1 MAISLRRRDTED
13 ALDLALKFEVALPA
27 FLFGREL
34 PLPIG
39 FVFLLV
45 ALTLLLARVSEDRV
59 ARAHD
64 RPGQLK
70 ALLLWGS
77 LNGVVCLL
85 GLGAFGWLHQNRSVL
100 AGLKVILAYTA
111 WILGIRSVGFM
122 LSVLRQ
128 AKGKRQT
135 PMP

>member
-1 MAISLRRRDTED
+1 MATNLKRRDNED

-59 ARAHD
+59 ARALD
-64 RPGQLK
+64 RQGRSRPSCSG
-70 ALLLWGS
+70 AL
-77 LNGVVCLL
+77 
-85 GLGAFGWLHQNRSVL
+85 
-100 AGLKVILAYTA
+100 
-111 WILGIRSVGFM
+111 
-122 LSVLRQ
+122 
-128 AKGKRQT
+128 
-135 PMP
+135 